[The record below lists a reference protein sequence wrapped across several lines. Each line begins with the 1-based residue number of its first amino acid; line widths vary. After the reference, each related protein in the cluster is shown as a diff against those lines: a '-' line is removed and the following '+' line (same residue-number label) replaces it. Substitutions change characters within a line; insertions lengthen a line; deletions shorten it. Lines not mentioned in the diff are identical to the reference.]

1 MLQLFKVF
9 RFHDEDTNKILPMN
23 GYKAENPYFQF
34 AEYSDFSNNLLK
46 IRGYVVQVPQLS

>member
-34 AEYSDFSNNLLK
+34 AEYSDLSSNFVEDW
-46 IRGYVVQVPQLS
+46 GYVGQGLQFG